1 MRGHSDTVVVSAR
14 SIGIGGR
21 WCLIY
26 FFFKR
31 RTVMIYG
38 SHIDLQVDRR
48 TQFFSVSVPTMIHTL
63 DVPGPV
69 HHSFQIRLSYT
80 SYVLKVYI

>member
-14 SIGIGGR
+14 SIGIGGC

-26 FFFKR
+26 FFFKER

-48 TQFFSVSVPTMIHTL
+48 TQFFSVSVPTIIHTL

-69 HHSFQIRLSYT
+69 HHSFQIRLSYI
-80 SYVLKVYI
+80 LKVYI